1 MKAEEN
7 KMILFFKRV
16 ISVILTFGM
25 MLYGVVIGAN
35 NFDTVHKYEKNV
47 ESVEIYENTMDTAV
61 PQTEIYNIL
70 KNHFTSALPEG
81 KTVKK
86 AVVLGYDGC
95 RADTLK
101 ILGDASESA
110 IMTLINDGGKAV
122 ISYCGGVNYPNFNTQ
137 ATSTAPGWCSM
148 LTGQWA
154 DVHGIKKNYVPKSN
168 DHLTLLTTLVE
179 DGTIDSSAFYVSRDG
194 HFNESDCTYW
204 NEKSYAA
211 EKGLNVNFVDA
222 GDDNGT
228 YSNVIT
234 DLGKADCSDFIFS
247 IFEYCDHEGHT
258 TGFDPKNKRYANKF
272 NDVQKAADEIIS
284 AVKARPTYETEDWL
298 ILITADHGGFD
309 LTHGSMTI
317 QERYTFIIAN
327 KDFNYTP
334 EAQADAEPLC

>member
-1 MKAEEN
+1 
-7 KMILFFKRV
+7 MILQLQKTL
-16 ISVILTFGM
+16 ISIVTVFLFLTGN
-25 MLYGVVIGAN
+25 LIGVN
-35 NFDTVHKYEKNV
+35 HFDTTRDYNAAV
-47 ESVEIYENTMDTAV
+47 ESLDFMENTTETAIGQV
-61 PQTEIYNIL
+61 QIHDIIS
-70 KNHFTSALPEG
+70 NHLSSALPEG
-81 KTVKK
+81 KTEKK
-86 AVVLGYDGC
+86 VIVIGYDGC
-95 RADTLK
+95 RLDTLSLMK
-101 ILGDASESA
+101 NQEGGGIQ
-110 IMTLINDGGKAV
+110 TLLADGGKAV
-122 ISYCGGVNYPNFNTQ
+122 VSYCGGVNYPEINKQ
-137 ATSTAPGWCSM
+137 DTSTAPGWCSM

-168 DHLTLLTTLVE
+168 DHLTMLTTLVE
-179 DGTIDSSAFYVSRDG
+179 DGTIDSSAFYVSWDG

-258 TGFDPKNKRYANKF
+258 TGFGPKNKRYANKF

-298 ILITADHGGFD
+298 IIITADHGGFD

>member
-1 MKAEEN
+1 MSLQIQK
-7 KMILFFKRV
+7 IIISIVTLFLFLSGNL
-16 ISVILTFGM
+16 I
-25 MLYGVVIGAN
+25 GVN
-35 NFDTVHKYEKNV
+35 HFDTEKDYRAAV
-47 ESVEIYENTMDTAV
+47 VSLDFFENTTETAIGQV
-61 PQTEIYNIL
+61 QIHDIIADHLNSE
-70 KNHFTSALPEG
+70 LPDG
-81 KTVKK
+81 KTEKK
-86 AVVLGYDGC
+86 VIVIGYDGC
-95 RADTLK
+95 RLDTLSLMK
-101 ILGDASESA
+101 NQEGGGIQ
-110 IMTLINDGGKAV
+110 TLLADGGKAV
-122 ISYCGGVNYPNFNTQ
+122 ISYCGGVNYPQINTQ
-137 ATSTAPGWCSM
+137 DTSTAPGWCSM

-179 DGTIDSSAFYVSRDG
+179 DGTIDSSAFYVSWDG

-228 YSNVIT
+228 YTNVIA

-258 TGFDPKNKRYANKF
+258 TGFGPKNKRYANKF
-272 NDVQKAADEIIS
+272 NDVQKTADEIIS

-317 QERYTFIIAN
+317 QERYTFIVAN